1 MYKGKNP
8 WRLVDLSDLDKVV
21 EELGRLDRLRWHDTA
36 SEEEDEAW
44 YNLWGVFEK
53 LDKRN
58 IRL

>member
-8 WRLVDLSDLDKVV
+8 WRLVDLSDITKVR
-21 EELGRLDRLRWHDTA
+21 EELERLDRLRWHDT
-36 SEEEDEAW
+36 SNEEEVDAW